1 MVKRAVAC
9 TEEDLKDI
17 QVELA
22 RSTPKKKRGKPA
34 LVLVFA
40 EEADRIAPQP
50 VTLNPESKEEQQKRL
65 AKRKAKTLKAFQ
77 LTYKNRREKSI

>member
-1 MVKRAVAC
+1 MLKQIIAC
-9 TEEDLKDI
+9 SEEDLKDI

-22 RSTPKKKRGKPA
+22 RSAPKKKRGKPA

-40 EEADRIAPQP
+40 EEADRVSPQP
-50 VTLNPESKEEQQKRL
+50 VALNPESNEEREKRL

-77 LTYKNRREKSI
+77 LTYKNRREKSV